1 MANDTTTA
9 LRDHLRTLT
18 RADLERAA
26 DAAAEAGDGEVW
38 DAVLAEH
45 ARRDAEDR
53 RETLPRADPA
63 DAPLFVGGVVD
74 APSPLIG
81 CAIRCGSE
89 IEAIAMRAAGIVDER
104 GGTFA
109 DALRV
114 ARAERGML

>member
-45 ARRDAEDR
+45 ARRDAEDER
-53 RETLPRADPA
+53 PTLAPPA
-63 DAPLFVGGVVD
+63 DDDDPAPLFVGGVVD
-74 APSPLIG
+74 APTPLINLMHG
-81 CAIRCGSE
+81 GGSR
-89 IEAIAMRAAGIVDER
+89 IERVAMRAHEILMAR
-104 GGTFA
+104 GGCFR
-109 DALRV
+109 DALDQ
-114 ARAERGML
+114 ARAEVV